1 MSSFASAEQQGAH
14 GSNIYDLSH
23 VEETIQKLTTYPG
36 VQGIIISNPDGIPI
50 RSTLEDDKQ
59 TSNLA
64 NLSARL
70 LYQGDVYLKTGM
82 SLFQGQQPKR
92 DSAET
97 IRIRSSCS
105 EIIIL
110 STVTFSHENSGP
122 SAKRI
127 LASQAE
133 YPIIIT
139 VIQSLNAAQ

>member
-1 MSSFASAEQQGAH
+1 MSNVATVEHQGAH

-23 VEETIQKLTTYPG
+23 IEETIQKLTTYPG
-36 VQGIIISNPDGIPI
+36 VQGIIISNSDGIPI

-59 TSNLA
+59 TTNLA

-82 SLFQGQQPKR
+82 SLFEEQQPKR

-97 IRIRSSCS
+97 IRIRGSCS

-110 STVTFSHENSGP
+110 STVTFSHETKGQ
-122 SAKRI
+122 AKRT
-127 LASQAE
+127 LGAPAE

-139 VIQSLNAAQ
+139 VIQSLNAAR